1 VSTEPAP
8 PAERPDAAPPA
19 PPGRGGR
26 SARTLLRRFGL
37 LVGAIAAAVAL
48 VVVYLAL
55 GGGTFEP
62 TATADPCAERDAP
75 DAPNG
80 ATDAAA
86 VAQRIVL
93 VALDRTACRLGTSR
107 EALALA
113 LVNPQGVDGLLDTG
127 RTQEEIDDALR
138 EGVLEAVGEAE
149 TAGVLQGSLAEFLRG
164 AADVLPVAQVVR
176 WATDDAP
183 PCDPVEWGDAGNDM
197 GRVTARI
204 ALDGVARA
212 ACALKVPVADVV
224 VAAGSTDTLGALAQQ
239 AGVPREQVE
248 AAVRQGVLDAV
259 DAADQAGALDADTAD
274 VVKAVVNIVPVDR
287 VIGTIRGDISAC
299 EPLPWQ
305 PGGDT
310 MNNAAQ
316 IGVHAALAS
325 ACALDVPIEEL
336 LIDLSSPNGVQ
347 ALADRSGKSVDEV
360 EAIVRD
366 ATRKAIDEAQTNG
379 AFSGTIANAV
389 KAVVD
394 VVPLDRLFATV
405 RGEDVSCLE
414 PTWRPT
420 DSTTQLAAEIA
431 LIGIAKAACTLQK
444 PIFDVAGALAS
455 SQALDAYAQAEGL
468 SRDQIEEAVRNG
480 LKDGLKVAQ
489 DNGAFGSVTGFLLDQ
504 VVDNAP
510 ILDVLQLIEN
520 QL

>member
-1 VSTEPAP
+1 M
-8 PAERPDAAPPA
+8 AAW
-19 PPGRGGR
+19 
-26 SARTLLRRFGL
+26 LWRFGL
-37 LVGAIAAAVAL
+37 LAGAIVAAIAL
-48 VVVYLAL
+48 VVIYLAL
-55 GGGTFEP
+55 GGGGYEP
-62 TATADPCAERDAP
+62 TATADPCSSRDVP
-75 DAPNG
+75 TAPNG
-80 ATDAAA
+80 DTAAAA

-113 LVNPQGVDGLLDTG
+113 LVSPQGADGLLGTG
-127 RTQEEIDDALR
+127 RSPEEIDDALR
-138 EGVLEAVGEAE
+138 QGVLEAVGEAE

-183 PCDPVEWGDAGNDM
+183 PCDPVEWGDTGQDM
-197 GRVTARI
+197 GRMTARI

-224 VAAGSTDTLGALAQQ
+224 VAVGSQDTLGTLASQ
-239 AGVPREQVE
+239 AGVSKEQVE

-259 DAADQAGALDADTAD
+259 DAADQAGAIDADTAD
-274 VVKAVVNIVPVDR
+274 VVKAVVNVVPVER
-287 VIGTIRGDISAC
+287 VVGTLRGDISAC

-310 MNNAAQ
+310 MNVAAQ

-336 LIDLSSPNGVQ
+336 LIDLASPNGVQ

-360 EAIVRD
+360 DAAVRD
-366 ATRKAIDEAQTNG
+366 ATRKAIDEAEANG
-379 AFSGTIANAV
+379 AFTGTISNALR
-389 KAVVD
+389 AVVD
-394 VVPLDRLFATV
+394 VVPLDRLFATI

-420 DSTTQLAAEIA
+420 DSR
-431 LIGIAKAACTLQK
+431 
-444 PIFDVAGALAS
+444 PS
-455 SQALDAYAQAEGL
+455 SPRR
-468 SRDQIEEAVRNG
+468 S
-480 LKDGLKVAQ
+480 
-489 DNGAFGSVTGFLLDQ
+489 
-504 VVDNAP
+504 P
-510 ILDVLQLIEN
+510 
-520 QL
+520 